1 MNKTRA
7 MQRALRA
14 SWPLVAVAVVALP
27 GCVTSDDGR
36 VQQLLNQRGFGTRYV
51 GDTNNQYYIGIGDV
65 ISISDPLNVEF
76 TDTLKVRTDGVID
89 PPVIKEI
96 FVAGLT
102 VPDLEEMLTQRY
114 REYNTTAD
122 ISAVIVTSASKWYY
136 IDGEVAAAGRKPFEG
151 ETTLFRA
158 VFDAAPSI
166 LSDDD
171 AIRLIRSDPY
181 HPLVVE
187 FDYDDMLEGGWSLG
201 NVEIRENDIIYVPPN
216 LFGYLTI
223 LTQQLFS
230 PLTVIVTSVFDI
242 NRLLYSVDTFGD
254 TNRFQGRGRNGFY
267 GRVTP
272 AAGAV
277 EPLEVASET
286 GGGD

>member
-1 MNKTRA
+1 VSKIRA
-7 MQRALRA
+7 MQRARCA
-14 SWPLVAVAVVALP
+14 SWPLVAVAAAAFP

-102 VPDLEEMLTQRY
+102 VPDLEEMLTLRY

-136 IDGEVAAAGRKPFEG
+136 IDGEVGRAGRIPFEG

-158 VFDAAPSI
+158 VFDAVPSI

-171 AIRLIRSDPY
+171 AIRLIRPDPY

-201 NVEIRENDIIYVPPN
+201 NVEVRENDIIYVPPN

-223 LTQQLFS
+223 FTEQLFS
-230 PLTVIVTSVFDI
+230 PLSVIVTSALGI
-242 NRLLYSVDTFGD
+242 NRLIYSVDTFGD
-254 TNRFQGRGRNGFY
+254 TDRFQGRGRNGFF

-272 AAGAV
+272 AGG
-277 EPLEVASET
+277 EPLQVASET
-286 GGGD
+286 GGAD